1 MSQLAYAEGR
11 DDLVGA
17 ILVVGVAILV
27 RDLLYMIGDLIA
39 GYFMDKALG
48 VITEAMNEK
57 AERLELIDFETL
69 DANERLELAKAGM
82 QGAIGMLIGFLYP
95 VLLLFSLAASAVYL
109 HSLSPPLALV
119 VPVIFAPR
127 IASHLI
133 RGSRYY
139 RLERRTVPTL
149 REFRYLEQCLVDRAY
164 YKETRCLG
172 IGSYLLG
179 RYRRT
184 IHHFNVERW
193 RESLRVGGIDLA
205 INILVLAGYGGCF
218 VLAALLLARGD
229 IDIGGFAVVV
239 YALSRFMALTGVML
253 DLFGQ
258 SYQASATAA
267 HLVEF
272 LRRSE
277 GRPMG
282 DPGPARTAP
291 SITAQGVTFTYPGS
305 KTAAVAEID
314 LAVKSGTTIALVGA
328 NGSGKT
334 TLAKLLLGLYVPSGG
349 TIVRGG
355 NTDTKHTTRHDVRA
369 RTSAVFQNFQR
380 YQMTLRENV
389 ILADVAAATD
399 DPALRQALSRSGVRG
414 ELWQGDGALDVTL
427 SREFGTRDLS
437 IGEWQR
443 LAIARGLF
451 RTHDTIV
458 LDEPTASIDP
468 LEESAVYE
476 RFIEAAAGR
485 TAIVVT
491 HRLGSARLA
500 DHILVMQGGRI
511 VEEGTHE
518 DLIRARG
525 LYHEMFSAQAA
536 WYERGDG

>member
-1 MSQLAYAEGR
+1 MKRSSRPSFTGTLARVTGLVAHRAPFAMAAFILVGTGRAGADLLVLHRLEIIMSQLAYAEVR

-17 ILVVGVAILV
+17 ILVVGVAILI

-95 VLLLFSLAASAVYL
+95 VLLLFSLVASAVYL

-184 IHHFNVERW
+184 LHRFNIERW

-205 INILVLAGYGGCF
+205 INILVLVGYGGCF

-239 YALSRFMALTGVML
+239 YALSRFMTLTGAML

-277 GRPMG
+277 GRAMG
-282 DPGPARTAP
+282 DPRPVRAAP

-314 LAVKSGTTIALVGA
+314 LAVKSGTT
-328 NGSGKT
+328 
-334 TLAKLLLGLYVPSGG
+334 
-349 TIVRGG
+349 GG
-355 NTDTKHTTRHDVRA
+355 NC
-369 RTSAVFQNFQR
+369 AV
-380 YQMTLRENV
+380 
-389 ILADVAAATD
+389 
-399 DPALRQALSRSGVRG
+399 GVSVGR
-414 ELWQGDGALDVTL
+414 
-427 SREFGTRDLS
+427 FGS
-437 IGEWQR
+437 E
-443 LAIARGLF
+443 
-451 RTHDTIV
+451 
-458 LDEPTASIDP
+458 
-468 LEESAVYE
+468 
-476 RFIEAAAGR
+476 GR
-485 TAIVVT
+485 
-491 HRLGSARLA
+491 
-500 DHILVMQGGRI
+500 
-511 VEEGTHE
+511 
-518 DLIRARG
+518 
-525 LYHEMFSAQAA
+525 
-536 WYERGDG
+536 